1 MTPNF
6 RREMRVGAFLF
17 LTLLAALWGS
27 LEDAAEAQ
35 SLLYN
40 IPQTRGPLACRRKTV
55 VLSAHLTV

>member
-35 SLLYN
+35 FHLCH
-40 IPQTRGPLACRRKTV
+40 IPQTRGPLAC
-55 VLSAHLTV
+55 